1 MPADTL
7 PVLEPRNFD
16 TPKFSILKNQK
27 ELYES

>member
-1 MPADTL
+1 
-7 PVLEPRNFD
+7 VLEPRNFD